1 MTRFF
6 FSIFLGLISLVGMG
20 LAPYITVAQST
31 FHGTVTYQWVS
42 YESENGRKSD
52 DGPKLKEIILTAS
65 PTETGL
71 LALNAPD
78 EGGIFIN
85 HDDREMYLETK
96 KGEALRITE
105 SEYSTFVSV
114 MQQMLG
120 LAKTTSD
127 IAKRVNPSNSSPI
140 PSLDLES
147 TWEKTGN
154 TKRLHGYEAEEWIVQ
169 HDSNVK
175 THIWMAKGVDLEW
188 GFVAQHSSA
197 LLSTMSLNGIS
208 PAFLEQNRG
217 LVLELTVMEN
227 EDILFECLVKE
238 MTKKRVDEQYLA
250 SSRLKDARV
259 MSLTEFMMRSL
270 QGG

>member
-6 FSIFLGLISLVGMG
+6 TVFTLGLIACVSMA
-20 LAPYITVAQST
+20 LAPLNTKGQST
-31 FHGTVTYQWVS
+31 FKGTVTYQWVS
-42 YESENGRKSD
+42 YGSESGEESND
-52 DGPKLKEIILTAS
+52 TPKLKELILAASSSETA
-65 PTETGL
+65 L
-71 LALNAPD
+71 LALNDPD
-78 EGGIFIN
+78 EGGVFIN

-120 LAKTTSD
+120 LAKTTTD
-127 IAKRVNPSNSSPI
+127 IAKRVNPSNNSPL
-140 PSLDLES
+140 PSLDFES
-147 TWEKTGN
+147 SWEKTGN
-154 TKRLHGYEAEEWIVQ
+154 TKRLHGYDAEEWIVQ
-169 HDSNVK
+169 HDSNAK

-188 GFVAQHSSA
+188 GFVAQHSAS

-217 LVLELTVMEN
+217 LVLELTVT
-227 EDILFECLVKE
+227 EDEEILFECVVKE
-238 MTKKRVDEQYLA
+238 MTKNRVDQQYLA
-250 SSRLKDARV
+250 SSRLKNARV